1 VRSCARVH
9 KIAHPPNAQSRNL
22 PVACV
27 TTPFEME
34 VK

>member
-1 VRSCARVH
+1 MH
-9 KIAHPPNAQSRNL
+9 KIANPPNAQPRNL